1 MELRPHQKA
10 LVRKYSAKEIEDIF
24 LVRSL
29 LEPRAGALACRN
41 LRDGDLDALHT
52 LLVRM
57 DNQILEH
64 FIDQSA
70 RFIHL
75 YLRATDTMIKAQT
88 EHAEIYIACKSRE
101 QTLALLNESAFQ
113 SLKA

>member
-29 LEPRAGALACRN
+29 LEPTAGALACRN

-57 DNQILEH
+57 DEVG
-64 FIDQSA
+64 DPPD
-70 RFIHL
+70 
-75 YLRATDTMIKAQT
+75 LRATDTMIKAQT

>member
-1 MELRPHQKA
+1 
-10 LVRKYSAKEIEDIF
+10 
-24 LVRSL
+24 
-29 LEPRAGALACRN
+29 
-41 LRDGDLDALHT
+41 
-52 LLVRM
+52 M